1 MDTFRGTAKVATP
14 VPCKFAVSQLSRGGM
29 HANENESAMTKNT
42 YRTLNDSGGSAPEN
56 RTRQRFCYVTIRPW
70 T

>member
-29 HANENESAMTKNT
+29 HANENESVKGKGNGKEKET
-42 YRTLNDSGGSAPEN
+42 
-56 RTRQRFCYVTIRPW
+56 
-70 T
+70 